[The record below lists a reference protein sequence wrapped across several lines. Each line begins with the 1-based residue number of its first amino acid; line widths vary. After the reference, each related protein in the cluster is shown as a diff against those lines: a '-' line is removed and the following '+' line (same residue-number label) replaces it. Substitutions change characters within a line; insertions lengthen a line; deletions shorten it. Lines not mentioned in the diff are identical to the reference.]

1 MYKKANKKLK
11 FYKNIIRYINFLSR
25 LIVVLI
31 LTIFLY
37 LLQKNIND
45 NGLKNNDIIINI
57 MESPK
62 LQTYENDGDIVSV
75 IGDKAEIMEDKIKIY
90 NLNMKSDFLVGS
102 AEIVDITDNGE
113 EVILKNRPT
122 IIFYNEK

>member
-1 MYKKANKKLK
+1 MYKKTNKKLK

-31 LTIFLY
+31 LITFLY

-102 AEIVDITDNGE
+102 AEIVDIVDNGE